1 MCSTN
6 GPGFCDTTRTPA
18 ICVADE
24 GGGGPLRDME
34 SMDDDFERSFPRVR
48 T

>member
-6 GPGFCDTTRTPA
+6 GPGFCDTTITPA

-24 GGGGPLRDME
+24 GGGPLRDME
-34 SMDDDFERSFPRVR
+34 SMDDSFERSSPRVR